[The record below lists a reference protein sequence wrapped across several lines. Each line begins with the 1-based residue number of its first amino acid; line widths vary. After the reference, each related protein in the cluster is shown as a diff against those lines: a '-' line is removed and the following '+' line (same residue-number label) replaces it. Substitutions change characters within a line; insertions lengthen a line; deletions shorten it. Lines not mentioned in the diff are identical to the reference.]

1 MNRGCGHMEKSL
13 GYSEMALPYTQ
24 PQMLN
29 GSDGMEFPLNL
40 DIDSWFIDFDF
51 MSDNGHLHCPTQ
63 TYPRNHF
70 SNDYQHSTCQRS
82 CIESLTSVD
91 NAEIVSGGS
100 QSVAIDAQPTTLT

>member
-1 MNRGCGHMEKSL
+1 VNQMNRGCGHMEKSL

-51 MSDNGHLHCPTQ
+51 MRLTHVITSQTITNTQ
-63 TYPRNHF
+63 HAR
-70 SNDYQHSTCQRS
+70 D
-82 CIESLTSVD
+82 LV
-91 NAEIVSGGS
+91 
-100 QSVAIDAQPTTLT
+100 